1 MSADEAPA
9 KSTSSRLL
17 QGIVPALALVG
28 LLAIIAFVALAVN
41 LFGSYEPP
49 RPAQVA
55 GAAPETVFT
64 VGNVQELAGGNLIRM
79 DITASGGGESGS
91 GPYSGGSGNE
101 VRNILLLDRSSGTS
115 RKLLPDNERRIAGT
129 HFLAAETDLEVGGNA
144 DGGIIEEVGF
154 EREVENRPESPAA
167 YYALEVEQANAG
179 DRIDLLVG
187 TLSSGT
193 QAYVMRGLDGIDSV
207 WMHSPTQIGLIV
219 RERLNLYYRIV
230 DVPSMKILVSKRIDI
245 G

>member
-9 KSTSSRLL
+9 RNTSSRFL
-17 QGIVPALALVG
+17 QAIVPALALVG

-49 RPAQVA
+49 RPAEVA

-64 VGNVQELAGGNLIRM
+64 VGNVQELEGGNLIRM

-115 RKLLPDNERRIAGT
+115 RKLLPDNERRIAAT
-129 HFLAAETDLEVGGNA
+129 HFLAAETDLEVGGNPDEA
-144 DGGIIEEVGF
+144 VLEEVGVG
-154 EREVENRPESPAA
+154 REDRERPEAPAA
-167 YYALEVEQANAG
+167 YYALEVEQANA

-187 TLSSGT
+187 TLSSGA
-193 QAYVMRGLDGIDSV
+193 QAYVMLGLDGIDSV

-219 RERLNLYYRIV
+219 RERLQLHYRIV
-230 DVPSMKILVSKRIDI
+230 DIPSMKILVSKRIDI